1 MECLTEPRTG
11 YIKVENVSSNLRI
24 FATAQAKCE
33 MYFDQSYKG
42 YIWYSVD
49 GRLFSVKIAMRIQ
62 PLTPLFQLTLSP
74 DDGKAD
80 DRSMDRS
87 DIPGIHCHADTP
99 HDRCHPDVMLSS
111 TCTSLRWNSP
121 DTFPFALTD

>member
-1 MECLTEPRTG
+1 MECLTEQRTG

-87 DIPGIHCHADTP
+87 DIPEST
-99 HDRCHPDVMLSS
+99 VMQILHMIVAIL
-111 TCTSLRWNSP
+111 TLCYLVHIQVLDGTVQIR
-121 DTFPFALTD
+121 FPSH